1 MSVLKYARNAAVAA
15 AAVLL
20 PAHAIA
26 ATPTTVPAA
35 FEQISRAGADLDEAN
50 GQFAAWNDFLVPAV
64 IVVALGLGIY
74 FLTDEG
80 DDDNTLPTS
89 P

>member
-15 AAVLL
+15 AAVFL

-26 ATPTTVPAA
+26 ATPATVPAA
-35 FEQISRAGADLDEAN
+35 FEQIVRAGADTDEAN

-74 FLTDEG
+74 FLTE
-80 DDDNTLPTS
+80 DDGANPPTS